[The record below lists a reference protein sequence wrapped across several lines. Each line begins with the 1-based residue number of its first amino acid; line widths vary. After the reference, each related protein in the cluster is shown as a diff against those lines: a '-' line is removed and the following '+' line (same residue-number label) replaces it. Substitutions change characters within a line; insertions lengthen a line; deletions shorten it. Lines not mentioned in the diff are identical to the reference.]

1 MEQRIRDLRDYG
13 DRLFG
18 ARGGLHSLWQEIAE
32 NFYPERADFTGT
44 RTPGADFAGN
54 LVTSYPLLC
63 RRDLGNAFSAML
75 RPRDREWFSIAT
87 GDDRKL
93 DNLGRR
99 WLEWAAMKQRKAMYD
114 RRSLFVRATKE
125 GDHDFAGFGQC
136 VLSAELGRDQDHL
149 LYRCWH
155 LRDVAW
161 IEGADGKL
169 CEVHRNWRP
178 TARDLDYF
186 FRGKVSA
193 EVKRALEKEPNKEF
207 AVRHVVIDAGRYDAP
222 PGKQWKT
229 PYVSVYFELDGGF
242 VNEEIGVH
250 NPIYVVPRWQTVS
263 GSQYAYSP
271 ATVAALP
278 DARLIQA
285 MTLVLLEAGE
295 KAVNPPL
302 IAASDVVRS
311 DVQVF
316 AGGITWVDAEY
327 DERLGEVLRPMTI
340 DGKGIPLG
348 MEMREDIKS
357 ALTDAFYLNKIGLP
371 PADGK
376 EMTAYEAG
384 QRVQEYIRN
393 ALPLFEPMELEYNGA
408 LCDITFNLMQ
418 RAGAFGGPQDLP
430 PSLSGASIEFKFE
443 SPLHRAIEKQ
453 KGQGFVEA
461 KALLAEAV
469 ALDPASARMVDV
481 RTALRDALDGIGTP
495 AAWLRGEE
503 QMAELDEQAARQQR
517 ARELLDVMT
526 QGGAAAEQIGKAG
539 VALNQMQT
547 GAA

>member
-1 MEQRIRDLRDYG
+1 MEQRILDLKQSG

-18 ARGGLHSLWQEIAE
+18 SRGSLVSLWQDIAE
-32 NFYPERADFTGT
+32 NFYPERADFTT
-44 RTPGADFAGN
+44 KRTLGADFAGN

-63 RRDLGNAFSAML
+63 RRDLGNSFSAML
-75 RPRDREWFSIAT
+75 RPKDQNWFSIT
-87 GDDRKL
+87 VSDERKL

-114 RRSLFVRATKE
+114 RRSRFVTATKQ

-136 VLSAELGRDQDHL
+136 VLSAELSRNFDHL

-161 IEGADGKL
+161 LESSDGKL
-169 CEVHRNWRP
+169 CEVHRDWKP
-178 TARDLDYF
+178 TARDLNYIF
-186 FRGKVSA
+186 KGNISS
-193 EVKRALEKEPNKEF
+193 EVKKALEKEPTKEF
-207 AVRHVVIDAGRYDAP
+207 SVRHVVVDAERYEAP
-222 PGKQWKT
+222 LGKKWNT
-229 PYVSVYFELDGGF
+229 PYVSIYFEQDGGY
-242 VNEEIGVH
+242 VNEEIGVY
-250 NPIYVVPRWQTVS
+250 NPIYVIPRWQTVS

-302 IAASDVVRS
+302 VATQDVIRS
-311 DVQVF
+311 DVQLF

-340 DGKGIPLG
+340 DSKGIPLG
-348 MEMREDIKS
+348 MEMRNDLRATMME
-357 ALTDAFYLNKIGLP
+357 AFYLNKIGLP
-371 PADGK
+371 PATGK
-376 EMTAYEAG
+376 EMTAYEIS

-393 ALPLFEPMELEYNGA
+393 ALPLFEPMELDYNGA
-408 LCDITFNLMQ
+408 ICDATFNLMQ
-418 RAGAFGGPQDLP
+418 RAGAFGGPQELP
-430 PSLSGASIEFKFE
+430 ESLSGAGIEFQFE
-443 SPLHRAIEKQ
+443 SPLHQAIEKQ
-453 KGQGFVEA
+453 KGQRFMEA
-461 KALLAEAV
+461 KAMLAEAV
-469 ALDPASARMVDV
+469 ALDPASAAMVNV
-481 RTALRDALDGIGTP
+481 REALRDALDGIGTP
-495 AAWLRGEE
+495 AEWLRSEDE
-503 QMAELDEQAARQQR
+503 MAELDQQAAQKQQ
-517 ARELLDVMT
+517 AQELLSMMT